1 MTTAAQKR
9 IAIYPGSFDPLTN
22 GHVDIIERGAR
33 IFDSIIVAILA
44 NVEKTPLFSE
54 NERVAIIRDV
64 FKNNPHVQVET
75 FNGLLVDYAQRKN
88 ANVLVRGLRA
98 VSDFEYEFQMALMN
112 RHLAPGLETVFM
124 MPAEQYTYISS
135 RLIKEVFTL
144 GGEITGLVPP
154 IVEEQLR
161 AKQKK
166 RKAQGKA

>member
-1 MTTAAQKR
+1 MSRTHPPR
-9 IAIYPGSFDPLTN
+9 IAIYPGSFDPLTS

-54 NERVAIIRDV
+54 EERVAIIRDV
-64 FKNNPHVQVET
+64 FKANQNVQVET
-75 FNGLLVDYAQRKN
+75 FNGLLVDYAQQKQ
-88 ANVLVRGLRA
+88 ASVLVRGLRA

-166 RKAQGKA
+166 RKPK

>member
-1 MTTAAQKR
+1 MSNPHPPR

-22 GHVDIIERGAR
+22 GHVDIIERGSR
-33 IFDSIIVAILA
+33 IFDEIIVAILG

-54 NERVAIIRDV
+54 AERVGILQHV
-64 FKNNPHVQVET
+64 FKDRVNVKVET
-75 FNGLLVDYAQRKN
+75 FSGLLVDYAQLKK
-88 ANVLVRGLRA
+88 ASVIVRGLRA

-112 RHLAPGLETVFM
+112 RHLAPGIETVFM

-154 IVEEQLR
+154 IVEEKLR
-161 AKQKK
+161 AKQAAKK
-166 RKAQGKA
+166 IRS

>member
-1 MTTAAQKR
+1 MTTSHPPR

-22 GHVDIIERGAR
+22 GHVDIIERGSR
-33 IFDSIIVAILA
+33 IFDQIIVAILG

-54 NERVAIIRDV
+54 TERTAIIQNV
-64 FKNNPHVQVET
+64 FEGRPNVKVET
-75 FNGLLVDYAQRKN
+75 FSGLLVDYAQQKQ
-88 ANVLVRGLRA
+88 ASVIVRGLRA

-112 RHLAPGLETVFM
+112 RHLAPGIETVFM

-154 IVEEQLR
+154 IVEEKLR
-161 AKQKK
+161 AKQKAK
-166 RKAQGKA
+166 RK